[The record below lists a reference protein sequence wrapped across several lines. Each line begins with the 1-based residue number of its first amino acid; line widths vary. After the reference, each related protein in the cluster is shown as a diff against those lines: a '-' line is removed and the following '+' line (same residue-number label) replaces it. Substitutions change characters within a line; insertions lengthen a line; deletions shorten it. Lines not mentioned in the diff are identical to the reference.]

1 MSRLSSGEYSG
12 MKRKPETEKMPAGGE
27 EITIKDWGGCVMSF
41 WNYFKNPKT
50 TLESNKPPN
59 NGLVLFR
66 ITRIEYLNY

>member
-1 MSRLSSGEYSG
+1 
-12 MKRKPETEKMPAGGE
+12 MPAGGE

>member
-1 MSRLSSGEYSG
+1 
-12 MKRKPETEKMPAGGE
+12 MPAGGD
-27 EITIKDWGGCVMSF
+27 EITIKDRGSCVMSF

-50 TLESNKPPN
+50 TLESNKHLN

>member
-1 MSRLSSGEYSG
+1 MR
-12 MKRKPETEKMPAGGE
+12 
-27 EITIKDWGGCVMSF
+27 F

-50 TLESNKPPN
+50 TLESNKPLN